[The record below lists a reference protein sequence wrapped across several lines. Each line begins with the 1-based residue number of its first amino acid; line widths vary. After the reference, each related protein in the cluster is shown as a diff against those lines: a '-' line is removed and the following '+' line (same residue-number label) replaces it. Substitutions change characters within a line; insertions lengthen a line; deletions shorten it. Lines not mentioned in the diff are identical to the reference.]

1 MRWPIRIQ
9 LLVPMLAIVALA
21 ITLTTVTSVY
31 LSVAG
36 ASRLQAGQLR
46 RVVAT
51 TTEASFPLTQGVLQQ
66 MHGLSGGQFVLL
78 DDNRKV
84 IHGTIT
90 LADDDLRLLRTMD
103 AEETVDSFS
112 SASVVQLSD
121 STYYADIVPVRHRT
135 GTGRPQL
142 LLVLYPKDRW
152 WSIAREVAYPILSSG
167 AIAMVVAGLVAAV
180 LAGRFAKPIKVI
192 GERAMAIAA
201 GRFEP
206 VTVPARND
214 EIADLAVSIN
224 TMTERL
230 SHFEEEVRRTE
241 RMRTLGQLG
250 AGMAHQL
257 RNSATGIR
265 MAIELHQRE
274 CPLAARSESTAV
286 AMRELRLMESYLRS
300 FLDLGHARRLPH
312 ERVDLG
318 SVVHGVLD
326 LVRPT
331 CKHANIAL
339 AYHEPAEL
347 VFVEADDESL
357 RQLLVNLV
365 LNATEAVAR
374 HVGDGLGVGVG
385 TDARV
390 VVELHQSDD
399 GLAVLR
405 VKDSGPGPSD
415 AIGDNLFEPFATEK
429 ADGTGLGLYVARQIV
444 EAHHGSIRWER
455 LEEMTCFTI
464 EIPLA
469 DSQTN
474 STGK

>member
-21 ITLTTVTSVY
+21 IALATVASVY
-31 LSVAG
+31 LSVVG
-36 ASRLQAGQLR
+36 ASRRQAGQLR
-46 RVVAT
+46 RVVAA
-51 TTEASFPLTQGVLQQ
+51 TTEASFPLTERVLQQ

-84 IHGTIT
+84 IHGTIR
-90 LADDDLRLLRTMD
+90 LGDDDLKLLRAMD
-103 AEETVDSFS
+103 SEGTLDSFS
-112 SASVVQLSD
+112 SASVVRLSG
-121 STYYADIVPVRHRT
+121 STYFADLVPVRRRA
-135 GTGRPQL
+135 GVGRPQS

-167 AIAMVVAGLVAAV
+167 VIAMIVGFLVAAV
-180 LAGRFAKPIKVI
+180 LAGRFVKPIKLI
-192 GERAMAIAA
+192 GDRAMAIAA

-214 EIADLAVSIN
+214 EISDLAVSIN

-230 SHFEEEVRRTE
+230 GQYEEEVRRTE

-257 RNSATGIR
+257 RNSATGVR

-274 CPLAARSESTAV
+274 YPQAARSESTAV

-300 FLDLGHARRLPH
+300 FLDLGQARRLPH
-312 ERVDLG
+312 DRIDLG
-318 SVVHGVLD
+318 PVVDGVLE

-331 CKHANIAL
+331 CKHANIGL
-339 AYHEPAEL
+339 AYRQPPEP
-347 VFVEADDESL
+347 VFAEADDESL

-374 HVGDGLGVGVG
+374 HAGEGEG
-385 TDARV
+385 ACV
-390 VVELHQSDD
+390 VVELDRSDD

-405 VKDSGPGPSD
+405 VIDSGPGPS
-415 AIGDNLFEPFATEK
+415 AALGDDIFEPFVTEK

-444 EAHHGSIRWER
+444 EAHHGSIRWQR
-455 LEEMTCFTI
+455 LQSMTCFTV

-469 DSQTN
+469 DSRTI
-474 STGK
+474 